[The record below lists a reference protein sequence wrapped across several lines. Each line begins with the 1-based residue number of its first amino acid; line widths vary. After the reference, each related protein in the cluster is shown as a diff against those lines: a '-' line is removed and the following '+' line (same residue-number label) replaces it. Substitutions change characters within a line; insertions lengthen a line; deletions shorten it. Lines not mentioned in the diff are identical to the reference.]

1 MFSWLYYN
9 AKELET
15 AEKTMIFLLD
25 KKCRIASDPKI
36 SNQLKQEKANRINF
50 LLDCIK
56 YKYGITI

>member
-25 KKCRIASDPKI
+25 KKIRIATDPNI
-36 SNQLKQEKANRINF
+36 SNELKQEKANRINF
-50 LLDCIK
+50 LLDCIN
-56 YKYGITI
+56 YKYGISI